1 MYTYKIK
8 DHAQRFTL
16 NNEVHARPYQIM
28 CAPLRVSH
36 LALISGD
43 REQEVN
49 AIDELCDRFGITRP
63 NPETNFFIT
72 DFPLFQLRWERHTE
86 FSTYTVSEP
95 TVTEVAFRESAL
107 AQLPVDWV
115 ENLPGE
121 VITMVN
127 LELVSREN
135 SELDLTELSKLFSS
149 NTVAGSEVADG
160 AARVWTDFQI
170 HADGF
175 NRVLIE
181 DSDLRQRQA
190 GRLVQRILEIE
201 TYRMFAML
209 ALPLA
214 RQYSLELA
222 ECDKQLEAV
231 TQRVSLQGKGDD
243 EQKLLDELSRI
254 AAGVEHIAAT
264 TGYRFSATNAYYGL
278 VRRRISELREK
289 RIGGAQSFDD
299 FMERRLLPAVRTCES
314 VSERVQTLSDRIA
327 RVSDLLRTR
336 IDINLE
342 AQNRDLLRSMDQ
354 RAAMQLRLQEM
365 VEGLS
370 VVVLS
375 YYSVGLLSYL
385 LKGLKQFGLS
395 INVDL
400 VVGIS
405 VPLVLI
411 AVFLGLRFTRRRLD
425 KHLNVRMKNNCDPL

>member
-1 MYTYKIK
+1 MYRFNIK
-8 DHAQRFTL
+8 DHAQRFNL

-28 CAPLRVSH
+28 CAPLRMSH
-36 LALISGD
+36 LALMSGD
-43 REQEVN
+43 PNREVD
-49 AIDELCDRFGITRP
+49 AIGELCDRFGITRP
-63 NPETNFFIT
+63 NPEANFFIT

-95 TVTEVAFRESAL
+95 VVSEEAFSESAL
-107 AQLPVDWV
+107 AQLPQDWL
-115 ENLPGE
+115 EKLPGE
-121 VITMVN
+121 VVTMVN
-127 LELVSREN
+127 LELVTRGDG
-135 SELDLTELSKLFSS
+135 ELDLAGLSRVFSS

-181 DSDLRQRQA
+181 DRDLRQRQA
-190 GRLVQRILEIE
+190 GRLVQRILEVE
-201 TYRMFAML
+201 TYRIFAML

-214 RQYSLELA
+214 RRYSLELA

-243 EQKLLDELSRI
+243 EQNLLDELSRI
-254 AAGVEHIAAT
+254 AASVEHIAAT
-264 TGYRFSATNAYYGL
+264 TGYRFSATDAYYGL

-289 RIGGAQSFDD
+289 RIGGAQSFDE
-299 FMERRLLPAVRTCES
+299 FMERRLLPAVRTCQS
-314 VSERVQTLSDRIA
+314 VSERVQTLSDRVA

-336 IDINLE
+336 IDVQLE
-342 AQNRDLLRSMDQ
+342 AQNRDLLRSMDK
-354 RAAMQLRLQEM
+354 RAATQLRLQEM

-375 YYSVGLLSYL
+375 YYSVGLLGYL
-385 LKGLKQFGLS
+385 LKGLGQFGIS

-405 VPLVLI
+405 VPVVLI
-411 AVFLGLRFTRRRLD
+411 SVFMGLRFTRRRLD
-425 KHLNVRMKNNCDPL
+425 KNLSIEGK

>member
-1 MYTYKIK
+1 MHRFNIK
-8 DHAQRFTL
+8 DHAQRFNL
-16 NNEVHARPYQIM
+16 NNEVHARPYQII
-28 CAPLRVSH
+28 CAPIRMSH
-36 LALISGD
+36 LALISVDRD
-43 REQEVN
+43 REID
-49 AIDELCDRFGITRP
+49 AIGDLFDRFDISRP
-63 NPETNFFIT
+63 DPESNFFIA

-95 TVTEVAFRESAL
+95 LASAVTFEESAL
-107 AQLPVDWV
+107 SQLPRDWV
-115 ENLPGE
+115 ESLPGE
-121 VITMVN
+121 VVTMVN
-127 LELVSREN
+127 LELVSMQD
-135 SELDLTELSKLFSS
+135 SEPDLVELSKLFSS
-149 NTVAGSEVADG
+149 NTVAGSEVSDG

-181 DSDLRQRQA
+181 DRGLRQRQA

-209 ALPLA
+209 ALPPA
-214 RQYSLELA
+214 RRYSLELA
-222 ECDKQLEAV
+222 EYDKQLEAV
-231 TQRVSLQGKGDD
+231 TQRVSIKGNGDD
-243 EQKLLDELSRI
+243 EQNLLDELSRI
-254 AAGVEHIAAT
+254 AASIEHIAAT

-289 RIGGAQSFDD
+289 RIVGAQSFDE

-314 VSERVQTLSDRIA
+314 VSKRVQTLSDRVA

-336 IDINLE
+336 VDIHLE
-342 AQNRDLLRSMDQ
+342 AQNRDLLRSMDR

-375 YYSVGLLSYL
+375 YYIVGLLGYF
-385 LKGLKQFGLS
+385 LKGLKQSGVS
-395 INVDL
+395 VNVDL

-405 VPLVLI
+405 VPLVVVS
-411 AVFLGLRFTRRRLD
+411 VFLGLRFTRRRLD
-425 KHLNVRMKNNCDPL
+425 RHLSLDEKK

>member
-1 MYTYKIK
+1 MQRFNIK
-8 DHAQRFTL
+8 DHAQRFNL

-36 LALISGD
+36 LALMSGD
-43 REQEVN
+43 REQEVS
-49 AIDELCDRFGITRP
+49 AIGELCDRFGITRP
-63 NPETNFFIT
+63 NPEANFFIT

-95 TVTEVAFRESAL
+95 LVSEEAFSESAL
-107 AQLPVDWV
+107 AQLPQDWL

-121 VITMVN
+121 VVTMVN
-127 LELVSREN
+127 LELVTSES
-135 SELDLTELSKLFSS
+135 SELDLAELSGLFSS

-181 DSDLRQRQA
+181 DRDLRQRQA

-201 TYRMFAML
+201 TYRIFAML

-214 RQYSLELA
+214 RRYSLELA

-243 EQKLLDELSRI
+243 EQNLLDELSRI
-254 AAGVEHIAAT
+254 AASVEHIAAT

-289 RIGGAQSFDD
+289 RIGGAQSFDE

-314 VSERVQTLSDRIA
+314 VSERVQTLSDRVA

-336 IDINLE
+336 IDIHLE

-385 LKGLKQFGLS
+385 LKGLRQFGIS

-411 AVFLGLRFTRRRLD
+411 LVFMGLRFTRRRLD
-425 KHLNVRMKNNCDPL
+425 KSLSAKGK

>member
-1 MYTYKIK
+1 MQRFNIK
-8 DHAQRFTL
+8 ENAQRFNL
-16 NNEVHARPYQIM
+16 NNEVHARPYQIIS
-28 CAPLRVSH
+28 APIRMSH
-36 LALISGD
+36 LALITVD
-43 REQEVN
+43 RGVELD
-49 AIDELCDRFGITRP
+49 AIAALCDRFNIQRP
-63 NPETNFFIT
+63 DLEANFFII

-95 TVTEVAFRESAL
+95 VVSEVAFEESAL
-107 AQLPVDWV
+107 AQLPQDWV

-121 VITMVN
+121 VVTMVN
-127 LELVSREN
+127 LELVPKED
-135 SELDLTELSKLFSS
+135 SELDLAGLSRLFSS
-149 NTVAGSEVADG
+149 NTVTGSEVADG

-181 DSDLRQRQA
+181 DRDLRQRQS

-222 ECDKQLEAV
+222 DCDKQLEAV
-231 TQRVSLQGKGDD
+231 TQRVSLQGQGDD
-243 EQKLLDELSRI
+243 EQNLLNELSRI
-254 AAGVEHIAAT
+254 AASVEHIAAT

-289 RIGGAQSFDD
+289 RIGGAQSFDE
-299 FMERRLLPAVRTCES
+299 FMERRLLPAIRTCES
-314 VSERVQTLSDRIA
+314 VSNRVHTLSDRIA

-336 IDINLE
+336 IDIQLE
-342 AQNRDLLRSMDQ
+342 AQNRDLLRSMDR
-354 RAAMQLRLQEM
+354 RAGMQLRLQEM

-375 YYSVGLLSYL
+375 YYSVGLLSYF
-385 LKGLKQFGLS
+385 LKGLKQYGIS

-405 VPLVLI
+405 VPLVLVS
-411 AVFLGLRFTRRRLD
+411 VFLGLRLTRRRLD
-425 KHLNVRMKNNCDPL
+425 KYLSVGGK

>member
-1 MYTYKIK
+1 MHRFNIK
-8 DHAQRFTL
+8 NHAQRFNL

-36 LALISGD
+36 LALMSGD

-49 AIDELCDRFGITRP
+49 AIGELCDRFGITRP
-63 NPETNFFIT
+63 NPEANFFIT

-86 FSTYTVSEP
+86 FSTYTVYES
-95 TVTEVAFRESAL
+95 TVSEVAFKESAL
-107 AQLPVDWV
+107 AQLPVEWI
-115 ENLPGE
+115 EKLPGE
-121 VITMVN
+121 VVTMVN
-127 LELVSREN
+127 LELIKREKGD
-135 SELDLTELSKLFSS
+135 LDLAELSKLFSS
-149 NTVAGSEVADG
+149 NTVVGSEVSG
-160 AARVWTDFQI
+160 GSARVWTDFQI

-175 NRVLIE
+175 NRVLV
-181 DSDLRQRQA
+181 DDRGLRQRQA

-201 TYRMFAML
+201 TYRIFAML

-231 TQRVSLQGKGDD
+231 TQRVSLQGKRDD
-243 EQKLLDELSRI
+243 EQILLDELSRI
-254 AAGVEHIAAT
+254 AASVEHIAAT

-289 RIGGAQSFDD
+289 RIEGAQLFDE

-314 VSERVQTLSDRIA
+314 VSDRVHTLSDRIA

-336 IDINLE
+336 IDIHLE

-370 VVVLS
+370 VVVLT
-375 YYSVGLLSYL
+375 YYSVGLISYL
-385 LKGLKQFGLS
+385 LKGLKQLGIG

-405 VPLVLI
+405 IPLVVI
-411 AVFLGLRFTRRRLD
+411 AVYLGLRFTRHRLD
-425 KHLNVRMKNNCDPL
+425 KHSSAEKEKN